1 MATGPQNFKE
11 KELTAFTARGHDF
24 SDCSER
30 EREWEGEEGGVE
42 RVRGAVLRSSV
53 TSQMQK
59 AFTGSHC
66 INLSL

>member
-11 KELTAFTARGHDF
+11 EELTAFTARGDDF

-42 RVRGAVLRSSV
+42 RVRGAACDGGDGWS
-53 TSQMQK
+53 
-59 AFTGSHC
+59 
-66 INLSL
+66 

>member
-30 EREWEGEEGGVE
+30 EREWEGEEGEGQVIGQVREAAAQLE
-42 RVRGAVLRSSV
+42 RAG
-53 TSQMQK
+53 
-59 AFTGSHC
+59 
-66 INLSL
+66 